1 MSAQGTPTPP
11 IWLLPE
17 PPERRWGLGRAEIV
31 RTAIAIADSGGSDAL
46 TMRAVAKELGSSTPM
61 SLYRYVHNKDG
72 LVDLMLD
79 AANAEV
85 TTPEKPGEDWRADL
99 TRLSHD
105 SWTMMKR
112 HPWFAELVHQRPPAG
127 PHASRRQEFVLST
140 FVGLGQDLSAAVSYH
155 RLLDGYVVGQ
165 ALQRSEEMKMW
176 QRQGFRGLDDVQELA
191 GAWFVDVG
199 SDAEPRFPL
208 LERVVKDFLGA
219 DPHAPATP
227 AEDVQFTLGLDCLL
241 DGISTRL

>member
-17 PPERRWGLGRAEIV
+17 PAERRWGLGRAEIV
-31 RTAIAIADSGGSDAL
+31 KTAIAIADAGGAEAL

-85 TTPEKPGEDWRADL
+85 ATPEQPGEDWRAEL
-99 TRLSHD
+99 TQLSHD
-105 SWTMMKR
+105 AWEMAKR
-112 HPWFAELVHQRPPAG
+112 HRWFAELVHSRPPAG
-127 PHASRRQEFVLST
+127 PNASRRQEFVLAT
-140 FVGLGQDLSAAVSYH
+140 FVGLGQELTAALGFH

-165 ALQRSEEMKMW
+165 ALQRAEEQKMW
-176 QRQGFRGLDDVQELA
+176 QRNQFADLGEVQELA
-191 GAWFVDVG
+191 RTWFAGVG
-199 SDAEPRFPL
+199 DGTPRYPL
-208 LERVVKDFLGA
+208 LERVVQGFLTGDA
-219 DPHAPATP
+219 QAPGLP
-227 AEDVQFTLGLDCLL
+227 PEDVQFTLGLDCLL
-241 DGISTRL
+241 DGIATRL

>member
-31 RTAIAIADSGGSDAL
+31 KAAIAIADAGGAEAL

-79 AANAEV
+79 AANGEIS
-85 TTPEKPGEDWRADL
+85 TPEKPGGDWRAQL
-99 TRLSHD
+99 TSISRD
-105 SWTMMKR
+105 SWEMMKR
-112 HPWFAELVHQRPPAG
+112 HRWFAELVHQRPPAG
-127 PHASRRQEFVLST
+127 PQSSRRQEFVLAT
-140 FVGLGQDLSAAVSYH
+140 FVGLGQELSTAVGYH

-165 ALQRSEEMKMW
+165 ALQRAEEMKMW
-176 QRQGFRGLDDVQELA
+176 RHNRFGDLEDVQEIA
-191 GAWFVDVG
+191 GSWFVDVG
-199 SDAEPRFPL
+199 DGLSTPYPL
-208 LERVVKDFLGA
+208 LEQVLKDFLA
-219 DPHAPATP
+219 ALPDPNATP
-227 AEDVQFTLGLDCLL
+227 AEDVQFTLGLECLL
-241 DGISTRL
+241 DGIAARL